1 MGIGG
6 KDTPGQ
12 DQGRTG
18 TRREWLSY
26 TELERRPRATTRAD
40 EHHPLWISGNGK
52 RDGCGRTSI
61 YETQFFVLGFWLTM
75 VVFGCLIMEPV
86 RKLSAIYSRGQQ
98 PVDAPDLSLRRRLP
112 RVLVVDD
119 NPATMVLMRDLLTSR
134 GYDVVAVPDAAQ
146 AEAEILRNTP
156 DLILSDVVMPGKS
169 GYELCCE
176 LKENPITRLVPFVLI
191 TGLSEREDR
200 VRGIEAGADD
210 FLSKPIF
217 PEELFAR
224 VKSLIKLKEFTDELE
239 TAESVLCTLGLS
251 VESRDPYTEGH
262 CERLAENAS
271 NLGRHLLV
279 DDDEIVA
286 LRRGGYLHDL
296 GKIAVPD
303 EILKKGANLTSE
315 EWLIMKRHPITGENI
330 CRPLKS
336 LRLVLPIIRNHHE
349 HFNGSGYPDGLRGQE
364 IPLLARILQVVDV
377 YDALRTER
385 PYKPAHSHDQAAI
398 TMRDEARAGLWDEQ
412 LVLEFFN
419 MLERQRRVA

>member
-1 MGIGG
+1 M
-6 KDTPGQ
+6 D
-12 DQGRTG
+12 
-18 TRREWLSY
+18 S
-26 TELERRPRATTRAD
+26 
-40 EHHPLWISGNGK
+40 
-52 RDGCGRTSI
+52 
-61 YETQFFVLGFWLTM
+61 
-75 VVFGCLIMEPV
+75 V
-86 RKLSAIYSRGQQ
+86 RKLSLI
-98 PVDAPDLSLRRRLP
+98 DAWRSQGANTNDLSLRRRLP

-119 NPATMVLMRDLLTSR
+119 NPNTMTLMRDLLSSR

-146 AEAEILRNTP
+146 AEAEILRRVP
-156 DLILSDVVMPGKS
+156 DVILSDVIMPGKS
-169 GYELCCE
+169 GYELCRE
-176 LKENPITRLVPFVLI
+176 LKDNPATRLVPFVLI
-191 TGLSEREDR
+191 TGLIEREDR

-271 NLGRHLLV
+271 NLGRHLLL
-279 DDDEIVA
+279 DEEEIVA

-303 EILKKGANLTSE
+303 EILKKGADLTPE
-315 EWLIMKRHPITGENI
+315 EWLVMKRHPVTGENI

-336 LRLVLPIIRNHHE
+336 LRLVLPIIRSHHE
-349 HFNGSGYPDGLRGQE
+349 HFNGSGYPDSLSGQQ

-377 YDALRTER
+377 YDALRTAR
-385 PYKPAHSHDQAAI
+385 PYKAAQTHEQAAV
-398 TMRDEARAGLWDEQ
+398 TMREEACGGLWDEE
-412 LVLEFFN
+412 LVIEFFS
-419 MLERQRRVA
+419 MLDKQRQVA

>member
-1 MGIGG
+1 M
-6 KDTPGQ
+6 D
-12 DQGRTG
+12 
-18 TRREWLSY
+18 
-26 TELERRPRATTRAD
+26 AA
-40 EHHPLWISGNGK
+40 
-52 RDGCGRTSI
+52 
-61 YETQFFVLGFWLTM
+61 
-75 VVFGCLIMEPV
+75 
-86 RKLSAIYSRGQQ
+86 RKLSTIDSRRQQ
-98 PVDAPDLSLRRRLP
+98 SAGASDLSLRRRLA

-119 NPATMVLMRDLLTSR
+119 NPNTMSLMRDLLSTR
-134 GYDVVAVPDAAQ
+134 GYDVVAVPDAEQ
-146 AEAEILRNTP
+146 AEAEILRQPP
-156 DLILSDVVMPGKS
+156 DVVLSDVVMPGKS
-169 GYELCCE
+169 GYELCRE
-176 LKENPITRLVPFVLI
+176 MKDNPATRLVPFILI

-271 NLGRHLLV
+271 NLGRHLRLE
-279 DDDEIVA
+279 DEEIIA

-303 EILKKGANLTSE
+303 EILKKGADLTPE

-349 HFNGSGYPDGLRGQE
+349 HFNGSGYPDGLSARD

-377 YDALRTER
+377 YDALRTAR
-385 PYKPAHSHDQAAI
+385 PYKPALSHEQAAV
-398 TMRDEARAGLWDEQ
+398 TMREEARLGLWDEE
-412 LVLEFFN
+412 LVVEFFT
-419 MLERQRRVA
+419 MLDRQRQVA

>member
-1 MGIGG
+1 M
-6 KDTPGQ
+6 D
-12 DQGRTG
+12 
-18 TRREWLSY
+18 
-26 TELERRPRATTRAD
+26 
-40 EHHPLWISGNGK
+40 
-52 RDGCGRTSI
+52 
-61 YETQFFVLGFWLTM
+61 
-75 VVFGCLIMEPV
+75 PV
-86 RKLSAIYSRGQQ
+86 RKLSAIDSRRQAVN
-98 PVDAPDLSLRRRLP
+98 PTDLSLRRRPP

-119 NPATMVLMRDLLTSR
+119 NPNTMTLMRDILASR

-146 AEAEILRNTP
+146 AEAEISRRVP
-156 DLILSDVVMPGKS
+156 DIVLSDVVMPGKS
-169 GYELCCE
+169 GYELCRE
-176 LKENPITRLVPFVLI
+176 LKGNPATRLVPFVLI

-200 VRGIEAGADD
+200 VHGIEAGADD

-271 NLGRHLLV
+271 NLGRHLLLDE
-279 DDDEIVA
+279 DDIIA

-303 EILKKGANLTSE
+303 EILKKGADLTPQ
-315 EWLIMKRHPITGENI
+315 EWMIMKQHPVTGENI

-349 HFNGSGYPDGLRGQE
+349 HFNGSGYPDALRGNE

-377 YDALRTER
+377 YDALRTAR
-385 PYKPAHSHDQAAI
+385 PYKPVHTHEQAAI
-398 TMRDEARAGLWDEQ
+398 TMRDEARAGLWDEE
-412 LVLEFFN
+412 LVLEFFT
-419 MLERQRRVA
+419 MLDKQRQVA